1 MKTELPTGNLI
12 RLRSAMYSNDAIDP
26 QNESNSGL
34 KGLTSLVGFTGI
46 KILRWA
52 RIRGKTNILA

>member
-26 QNESNSGL
+26 QNESTSGW
-34 KGLTSLVGFTGI
+34 KGLTSLVGFAGV
-46 KILRWA
+46 KILR
-52 RIRGKTNILA
+52 